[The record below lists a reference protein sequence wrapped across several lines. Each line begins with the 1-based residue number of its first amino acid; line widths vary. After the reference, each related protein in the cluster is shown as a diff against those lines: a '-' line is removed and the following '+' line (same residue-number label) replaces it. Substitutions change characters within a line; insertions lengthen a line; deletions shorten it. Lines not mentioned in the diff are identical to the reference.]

1 MKMPTRSHARIL
13 RKRGLHA
20 GLAAAFLFAG
30 VGAQL
35 AAASSAEA
43 RIFYHTVYVGDGIYC
58 TYTGEW
64 PFWSCS

>member
-1 MKMPTRSHARIL
+1 MKMHTRSHARIL
-13 RKRGLHA
+13 RKRGLRA

-30 VGAQL
+30 LGAQL
-35 AAASSAEA
+35 GAAPSAEA

-58 TYTGEW
+58 TYIGEW

>member
-1 MKMPTRSHARIL
+1 
-13 RKRGLHA
+13 LHA

-43 RIFYHTVYVGDGIYC
+43 RIFYHTVYVGDGMYC